1 MLKVKNRIGIPQLS
15 LSLVCLLLTSCGG
28 WLSDSTEDLAGNYKY
43 VFESRENS
51 LIYGGVKEQKVIP
64 CTVESYAYSS
74 DFILA
79 QQKASKE
86 CVFPH
91 NIEQEEERIY
101 FWIVDIKND
110 TLYRAD
116 SWEAYEEN
124 RTRLH
129 VPEELQLEK
138 K

>member
-1 MLKVKNRIGIPQLS
+1 M
-15 LSLVCLLLTSCGG
+15 LLTSCGG

-51 LIYGGVKEQKVIP
+51 FIYGGVKEQKVIP
-64 CTVESYAYSS
+64 CTVETYTYSS

-91 NIEQEEERIY
+91 KIEQEEEKVY
-101 FWIVDIKND
+101 FWIIDIKND
-110 TLYRAD
+110 ALYRSD
-116 SWEAYEEN
+116 SRQAYEAN
-124 RTRLH
+124 RNCLH
-129 VPEELQLEK
+129 VPEELQLDK
-138 K
+138 P